1 MNMKNIIKTITA
13 LTLASFTALA
23 SCQPASAATETI
35 PPTISNSLNKTFYP
49 LTGIVTSVTPDDSD
63 TRSEVITFT
72 CSNGNMFS
80 FIAPTTDCWEEADL
94 VSCIMNNKG
103 TETVYDDEVITSMYS
118 GSTDQ
123 LEAQFDYVK

>member
-1 MNMKNIIKTITA
+1 MKKAIVFILTAAAVTFGTTTIV
-13 LTLASFTALA
+13 
-23 SCQPASAATETI
+23 SAATETI

-80 FIAPTTDCWEEADL
+80 FTAPTTDCWEEADL

-123 LEAQFDYVK
+123 LEAQFNYTK

>member
-1 MNMKNIIKTITA
+1 MKKAIVFILTAATVTFGTTTI
-13 LTLASFTALA
+13 
-23 SCQPASAATETI
+23 ASAATETI

-80 FIAPTTDCWEEADL
+80 FTAPTTDCWEEADL

-123 LEAQFDYVK
+123 LEAQFDYTK

>member
-1 MNMKNIIKTITA
+1 MKKAIVFILTATAVTFGTTTI
-13 LTLASFTALA
+13 
-23 SCQPASAATETI
+23 ASAATETI

-49 LTGIVTSVTPDDSD
+49 LTGIVTSITPDDSD

-80 FIAPTTDCWEEADL
+80 FTAPTTDCWEEADL

-123 LEAQFDYVK
+123 LEAQFDYTK

>member
-1 MNMKNIIKTITA
+1 MKKAIVFILTAAAITFGTTTIV
-13 LTLASFTALA
+13 
-23 SCQPASAATETI
+23 SAATETI

-80 FIAPTTDCWEEADL
+80 FTAPTTDCWEEADL

-123 LEAQFDYVK
+123 LEAQFDYTK

>member
-1 MNMKNIIKTITA
+1 MKKAIVFILTA
-13 LTLASFTALA
+13 TAVTFGTTTV
-23 SCQPASAATETI
+23 ASAATETI

-80 FIAPTTDCWEEADL
+80 FTAPTTDCWEEADL

>member
-1 MNMKNIIKTITA
+1 MKKAIVFILTAAAVTFGTTTI
-13 LTLASFTALA
+13 
-23 SCQPASAATETI
+23 ASAATETI

>member
-1 MNMKNIIKTITA
+1 MKKAIVFILTATAVTFGTTTI
-13 LTLASFTALA
+13 
-23 SCQPASAATETI
+23 ASAAMETI

-80 FIAPTTDCWEEADL
+80 FTAPTTDCWEEADL

-123 LEAQFDYVK
+123 LEAQFDYTK

>member
-1 MNMKNIIKTITA
+1 MKKAIVFILTA
-13 LTLASFTALA
+13 TAVTFGTTTV
-23 SCQPASAATETI
+23 ASAATETI

-63 TRSEVITFT
+63 TCSEVITFT

-80 FIAPTTDCWEEADL
+80 FTAPTTDCWEEADL

>member
-23 SCQPASAATETI
+23 SCQPAAAA
-35 PPTISNSLNKTFYP
+35 PTISNSLNKTFYP

-80 FIAPTTDCWEEADL
+80 FTAPTTDCWEEADL

-123 LEAQFDYVK
+123 LEAQFDYTK

>member
-1 MNMKNIIKTITA
+1 MKKAIVLILTA
-13 LTLASFTALA
+13 AVTFGTTTT
-23 SCQPASAATETI
+23 ASAATETVS
-35 PPTISNSLNKTFYP
+35 PTISNSLNKTFYP

-80 FIAPTTDCWEEADL
+80 FTAPTTDCWEEADL

-123 LEAQFDYVK
+123 LEAQFDYTK

>member
-1 MNMKNIIKTITA
+1 MKKAIVFILTATAVTFGTTTI
-13 LTLASFTALA
+13 
-23 SCQPASAATETI
+23 ASAATETI

-80 FIAPTTDCWEEADL
+80 FTAPTTDCWEEADL

-123 LEAQFDYVK
+123 LEAQFDYTK

>member
-1 MNMKNIIKTITA
+1 MKKAIVFILTA
-13 LTLASFTALA
+13 TAVTFGTTTV
-23 SCQPASAATETI
+23 ASAATETI

-49 LTGIVTSVTPDDSD
+49 LTGIVTSVTPNDSD

-80 FIAPTTDCWEEADL
+80 FTAPTTDCWEEADL

-118 GSTDQ
+118 GSTEQ

>member
-1 MNMKNIIKTITA
+1 MKKAIVFILTTTAVTFGTTTI
-13 LTLASFTALA
+13 
-23 SCQPASAATETI
+23 ASAATETI

-80 FIAPTTDCWEEADL
+80 FTAPTTDCWEEADL

>member
-1 MNMKNIIKTITA
+1 MKKAIVFILTA
-13 LTLASFTALA
+13 AVVTFGTTTV
-23 SCQPASAATETI
+23 ASAATETI

-80 FIAPTTDCWEEADL
+80 FTAPTTDYWEEADL

-123 LEAQFDYVK
+123 LEAQFDYTK

>member
-1 MNMKNIIKTITA
+1 MKKAIVFILTAAAVTFGTTTIV
-13 LTLASFTALA
+13 
-23 SCQPASAATETI
+23 SAATETI

-80 FIAPTTDCWEEADL
+80 FTAPTTDCWEEADL

>member
-1 MNMKNIIKTITA
+1 MKKAIVFILTA
-13 LTLASFTALA
+13 TAVTFGTTTV
-23 SCQPASAATETI
+23 ASADTETI

-80 FIAPTTDCWEEADL
+80 FTAPTTDCWEEADL

>member
-1 MNMKNIIKTITA
+1 MKKAIVFILTA
-13 LTLASFTALA
+13 TAVTFGTTTM
-23 SCQPASAATETI
+23 ASAATETI

-49 LTGIVTSVTPDDSD
+49 LTGIVTSITPDNSD

-80 FIAPTTDCWEEADL
+80 FTAPTTDCWEEADL

>member
-1 MNMKNIIKTITA
+1 MKKAIVFILTA
-13 LTLASFTALA
+13 AVVTFGTTTV
-23 SCQPASAATETI
+23 ASAATETI

-49 LTGIVTSVTPDDSD
+49 LTGIVTSVTSDDSD

-80 FIAPTTDCWEEADL
+80 FTAPTTDYWEEADL

-123 LEAQFDYVK
+123 LEAQFDYTK

>member
-1 MNMKNIIKTITA
+1 MKKAIVLILTA
-13 LTLASFTALA
+13 TVTLSTATTV
-23 SCQPASAATETI
+23 SAATETV
-35 PPTISNSLNKTFYP
+35 PPTIANSVDGNYYP

-63 TRSEVITFT
+63 TCSEVITFT

-80 FIAPTTDCWEEADL
+80 FTAPTTDCWEEADL

-103 TETVYDDEVITSMYS
+103 TETVYDDEVVTAMYS

-123 LEAQFDYVK
+123 LEAQFDYAK

>member
-1 MNMKNIIKTITA
+1 MKKAIVFILTATAVTFGTTTIA
-13 LTLASFTALA
+13 F
-23 SCQPASAATETI
+23 AATETI

-80 FIAPTTDCWEEADL
+80 FTAPTTDCWEEADL